1 MKVDVR
7 SLGTFDQLAH
17 EGAEQATASM
27 TRMTGIE
34 ARVDVTRIS
43 LVDRADVG
51 EELGD
56 GTYVGMNFDFEDA
69 LGGETVLAFDD
80 ESAKTI
86 LEAMMPGSADDEAMA
101 RSGVE
106 EIGTS

>member
-1 MKVDVR
+1 
-7 SLGTFDQLAH
+7 
-17 EGAEQATASM
+17 M

>member
-7 SLGTFDQLAH
+7 SLGTFDQVAH

-27 TRMTGIE
+27 TRRTG
-34 ARVDVTRIS
+34 IS

-56 GTYVGMNFDFEDA
+56 GTYVGVNFDFEDA
-69 LGGETVLAFDD
+69 LGGETVFAFDD
-80 ESAKTI
+80 ESATTI
-86 LEAMMPGSADDEAMA
+86 VEAMMPGSADDEAMA
-101 RSGVE
+101 RSGVG